1 MKQILFFL
9 SIIFLF
15 SATTVVALTPKK
27 DTIDNKNI
35 YQKIDTTYI
44 ENFRK
49 SLIVKTYLFTRHN
62 RFDVTVDST
71 GKTLEYSINANTNLG
86 FGISYKG
93 LGIDISFSPKLF
105 GNNKDEEIFGKSRQF
120 ALSTSSNGRRFIYD
134 IYLRLNSGFY
144 NTKGYTSIGDSTNKL
159 IYINQPNMINF
170 SLGSE
175 LVYIFNN
182 KRFSSAA
189 PYNFTQRQIKS
200 AGSKLLG
207 SYFSLYAIG
216 VDSLIIPDTLKEAF
230 SSDVLFKNASSLSW
244 GISFGYTHTFI
255 FGKRKMA
262 YANIYFLPALSVQQY
277 FATNNLNEVIKSKV
291 ALGLPLQYRFSI
303 GVNRKR
309 FFLGLAAMGVSHTL
323 NTDQGAS
330 FNYRFGNVRILYGYR
345 FGLKKEY
352 FTRLLK

>member
-1 MKQILFFL
+1 MKRVLFFL
-9 SIIFLF
+9 SICFVF
-15 SATTVVALTPKK
+15 SASSLLALTSKK
-27 DTIDNKNI
+27 DTIDSKNI
-35 YQKIDTTYI
+35 YQKVDTTYI

-49 SLIVKTYLFTRHN
+49 FLITKTYISSRYNDFS
-62 RFDVTVDST
+62 VVVDST
-71 GKTLEYSINANTNLG
+71 KQKLEYSINSNTNLG
-86 FGISYKG
+86 LGISYKG
-93 LGIDISFSPKLF
+93 VGVDIQFTPKNWN
-105 GNNKDEEIFGKSRQF
+105 NNKDESIFGKSNQF

-134 IYLRLNSGFY
+134 VYLRINTGFY
-144 NTKGYTSIGDSTNKL
+144 NTNGYSVIGDTTNKL
-159 IYINQPNMINF
+159 IYINQPNMLNF

-189 PYNFTQRQIKS
+189 PYNFTQRQKKS

-207 SYFSLYAIG
+207 GFFSLYTVD

-230 SSDVLFKNASSLSW
+230 SSEILFKNAGTFSA
-244 GISFGYTHTFI
+244 GISFGYTYTLI

-262 YANIYFLPALSVQQY
+262 YANIYFLPALAVQQY
-277 FATNNLNEVIKSKV
+277 YATNNLDEVNRSKV

-309 FFLGLAAMGVSHTL
+309 FFLGFAAMGVSHTL

-330 FNYRFGNVRILYGYR
+330 FNYRFGNVRFFYGYR

-352 FTRLLK
+352 FTKYLK